1 VADACIFLEELL
13 SLPKGRMRSY
23 DLIGSR
29 DGLACV
35 DARLRMGQD
44 WYFARKWVTYRG
56 SARPLY
62 RLIDQV
68 EAAGFHFRVESY
80 TRRPESRTNPD
91 ESLELRASVLRAGLA
106 EEERRIHAELFP
118 DEARLL
124 DAGYDWDG
132 RFVYK
137 GGAILAPDPFGR
149 ILDRDLGVLYEW
161 VPIPDEG
168 TWRRFPL
175 ERIREAITV
184 RGT

>member
-1 VADACIFLEELL
+1 MADACLFLEELL
-13 SLPKGRMRSY
+13 SFANGRMRSY
-23 DLIGSR
+23 DLISSR
-29 DGLACV
+29 DGLACI
-35 DARLRMGQD
+35 DARLRAGPD
-44 WYFARKWVTYRG
+44 WYFARKWVAYRG

-68 EAAGFHFRVESY
+68 EGAGFRFRVESY
-80 TRRPESRTNPD
+80 ARRPNPRPVEEPAD
-91 ESLELRASVLRAGLA
+91 LRASALRAGLA
-106 EEERRIHAELFP
+106 EEERKIHAELFP

-137 GGAILAPDPFGR
+137 QGVPLAPDAFGR
-149 ILDRDLGVLYEW
+149 ILDRDAGILYEW